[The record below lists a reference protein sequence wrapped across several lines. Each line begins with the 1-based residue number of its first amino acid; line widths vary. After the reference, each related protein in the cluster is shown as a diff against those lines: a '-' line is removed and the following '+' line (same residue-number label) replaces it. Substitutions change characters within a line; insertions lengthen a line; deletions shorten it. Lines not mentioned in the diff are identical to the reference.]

1 MNIDKLKAYRATLS
15 QAEKDNLLDLARIAS
30 KLKREQRDR
39 NAYLIKTEY
48 LDAPHWASLAS
59 KYQVRMPHKNE
70 PTSVKAVR
78 KWLKKC
84 NVPLDVFES
93 HYTSAKY
100 FVSSNAKWSSLA
112 TLGVILELR
121 QELESTETI

>member
-1 MNIDKLKAYRATLS
+1 MNIEKLKAYRATLS
-15 QAEKDNLLDLARIAS
+15 QAEKDALLESARTAS
-30 KLKREQRDR
+30 KHKREQRDA

-59 KYQVRMPHKNE
+59 KYQVRLPHKNE
-70 PTSVKAVR
+70 PTSVKSVR

-100 FVSSNAKWSSLA
+100 FVSNNAKWSSLA
-112 TLGVILELR
+112 TLGVILELKN
-121 QELESTETI
+121 EMGIA